1 MKTLTAVLLSA
12 LALLS
17 PLVLSACNRPTG
29 SGAQDS
35 KVGAAMPDTT
45 VKPANDPLRTA
56 PDAGATGAV
65 PTDGSAPPMK
75 ASPRT

>member
-1 MKTLTAVLLSA
+1 MKTLAAAVLLSA
-12 LALLS
+12 LALT
-17 PLVLSACNRPTG
+17 ACNRPTG

-45 VKPANDPLRTA
+45 VQPASDPLHTA

-75 ASPRT
+75 PNTPGK